1 MDPPITI
8 SGKCWLIFWP
18 KNLNCDHKI
27 TIKTLFS
34 AKKILFI
41 VVQTEP
47 HNKFL
52 PHVYTFLLKDPRC
65 SPIIIHLTY
74 KPQQYLSIY
83 QSISI
88 YYYLYQ
94 SIIIYYQSINLY
106 QNPQV
111 FSSQLS
117 QLAIHLAWQSSSSL
131 PVAMSNLLPNHQ
143 IYIVANSLNIN
154 CNIVNRQLAIHPGGQ
169 SSASISVA
177 MRNILSIY

>member
-8 SGKCWLIFWP
+8 SGKCWFIFWP
-18 KNLNCDHKI
+18 RNLNCDHKI
-27 TIKTLFS
+27 TIQTLFS

-47 HNKFL
+47 QNKFL

-88 YYYLYQ
+88 YYYLLSIYQ
-94 SIIIYYQSINLY
+94 SISKPAGVQQPTFPTGNS
-106 QNPQV
+106 PC
-111 FSSQLS
+111 
-117 QLAIHLAWQSSSSL
+117 LAIIFL
-131 PVAMSNLLPNHQ
+131 
-143 IYIVANSLNIN
+143 
-154 CNIVNRQLAIHPGGQ
+154 
-169 SSASISVA
+169 SASCHEQFVA
-177 MRNILSIY
+177 KSPNIHCCQFIKYKL